1 MKPAGNRRT
10 GTTVVLSSHVRPAKL
25 SAVTK
30 AAHYPDKPRPM
41 PVRPTR
47 PAACA
52 ALALMILA
60 GCGGPRHAVRP
71 AGPSLREW
79 PVVAPA
85 DPARANAVLIR
96 ALGLVGTPYRYGG
109 SRPEDGF
116 DCSGLV
122 NYVYREILD
131 LRLPRSTRELAGW
144 SGPKIEPE
152 RLAAADLVFF
162 SHGSGID
169 HVGIYVGQGRFVH
182 APSSGGNVRMDHLDG
197 AYWRARYAGS
207 KRVLR

>member
-1 MKPAGNRRT
+1 M
-10 GTTVVLSSHVRPAKL
+10 RPAKL

-30 AAHYPDKPRPM
+30 AAHYPDNPRPM
-41 PVRPTR
+41 PVRLFR
-47 PAACA
+47 PVACTALAALTLVLAACGA
-52 ALALMILA
+52 
-60 GCGGPRHAVRP
+60 PRHAARP
-71 AGPSLREW
+71 APPPSREW
-79 PVVAPA
+79 RLVAPA
-85 DPARANAVLIR
+85 DPVRANAVLIR

-131 LRLPRSTRELAGW
+131 LRLPRSARELAGW
-144 SGPKIEPE
+144 SGPKVEPE

-162 SHGSGID
+162 AHGNGVD

-182 APSSGGNVRMDHLDG
+182 APSSGGAVRMDHLDG

>member
-1 MKPAGNRRT
+1 
-10 GTTVVLSSHVRPAKL
+10 SSHVRPAKL

-41 PVRPTR
+41 PVHFFG

-52 ALALMILA
+52 ALAALTLALA

-71 AGPSLREW
+71 AAPPVREW

-85 DPARANAVLIR
+85 DPIRANAVLIR

-131 LRLPRSTRELAGW
+131 LRLPRSARELAGW
-144 SGPKIEPE
+144 S
-152 RLAAADLVFF
+152 
-162 SHGSGID
+162 
-169 HVGIYVGQGRFVH
+169 
-182 APSSGGNVRMDHLDG
+182 
-197 AYWRARYAGS
+197 
-207 KRVLR
+207 